1 MLLIIAPR
9 FGLKIN
15 KKYSKMKTSK
25 IQMMKKFLWNQ
36 LEINVDKEKIK
47 TPHNLMR
54 SLKSMLIETSCSF
67 LFYIEA

>member
-1 MLLIIAPR
+1 
-9 FGLKIN
+9 
-15 KKYSKMKTSK
+15 MKTLK
-25 IQMMKKFLWNQ
+25 IQMMKKFLWNH

-54 SLKSMLIETSCSF
+54 SLKSMLIETSCSS